1 MDPITI
7 GSILLI
13 LLKQGPQIIESLKGV
28 GTEDADKLIGEINEA
43 QTIWQEWK

>member
-13 LLKQGPQIIESLKGV
+13 LLKQGPQIIESLEGV
-28 GTEDADKLIGEINEA
+28 GTEDADKLIREINEG
-43 QTIWQEWK
+43 KSVV